1 MESMQINTSQ
11 LAFPVSLI
19 LGTAFLIAIFS
30 LSAFGSSTHI
40 YKMLT
45 SIKTTIVVT
54 TIIVLLLI
62 IEGITGMQI
71 QRTWI
76 FVLPALMFA
85 FILGLVVLKRLSKRF
100 DLGFTMNHT
109 GLLIIA
115 WAMIF
120 GAADYREG
128 RMMIYK
134 GGSENLA
141 LMETGET
148 MPLDFH
154 IKLKDLLID
163 YYPDSITP
171 RQFYSDLQINDKEI
185 KVSVNS
191 PGRYDGYMLY
201 QSGYDT
207 KNGQYIILQIVRD
220 PWILIVW
227 IGVAMLSLGA
237 LIMIFRKI

>member
-1 MESMQINTSQ
+1 MTGVQTCA
-11 LAFPVSLI
+11 L
-19 LGTAFLIAIFS
+19 TIF
-30 LSAFGSSTHI
+30 
-40 YKMLT
+40 
-45 SIKTTIVVT
+45 
-54 TIIVLLLI
+54 
-62 IEGITGMQI
+62 
-71 QRTWI
+71 
-76 FVLPALMFA
+76 
-85 FILGLVVLKRLSKRF
+85 
-100 DLGFTMNHT
+100 
-109 GLLIIA
+109 IA